1 MLKIK
6 QIQKKNKNK
15 KMGRGGGGGGAC
27 GRWFESS
34 HPDWEKALII

>member
-6 QIQKKNKNK
+6 QIQKNIYHKISPW
-15 KMGRGGGGGGAC
+15 GAC

-34 HPDWEKALII
+34 HPDWKKALII